1 MKTSAKIAVAGVVV
15 LALGG
20 ALSQRL
26 WHTAPA
32 AATGVEPPAAVPVEV
47 AAVKLAPFVEGVE
60 SVGTVAARHDVTVS
74 SEAAGRVVA
83 VRVEVGDRVQ
93 QGTLLAE
100 VDPELRQLA
109 VEQAEAQLALAR
121 GNLAKARRD
130 LERNEPLFAKGD
142 IAGTE
147 MENIRLAFD
156 TATVLQRQAEVALKM
171 ARRQAADA
179 RIKSPIAGVVTARF
193 VEAGEML
200 APGAPVA
207 NIVDLAVVKILLSI
221 PEDQIGELALGQ
233 EAQVRLDPY
242 PERSFAGKV
251 INISAKATGESHR
264 YPVEVE
270 VTNQDDLPLKAGMF
284 ARTRITTATFARL
297 PVIPSAALVAGAAQ
311 PSVYV
316 VRQGRAVLSP
326 VVLRRAQGEMVGVSA
341 GLQEGEQVVTVGQ
354 QRLSDG
360 VAVQSQEN

>member
-1 MKTSAKIAVAGVVV
+1 MKAVAKIAGAGVLI

-20 ALSQRL
+20 MLSHRFWQ
-26 WHTAPA
+26 TTPA
-32 AATGVEPPAAVPVEV
+32 AATSAEAPATVPVEV
-47 AAVKLAPFVEGVE
+47 ATVKLRPFSEGVE
-60 SVGTVAARHDVTVS
+60 AVGTVAARHDVTVS

-93 QGTLLAE
+93 PGTLLAE

-109 VEQAEAQLALAR
+109 VEQAQAQLALAQ
-121 GNLAKARRD
+121 GNVGKARRD

-156 TATVLQRQAEVALKM
+156 TATILQRQAEVALKM

-179 RIKSPIAGVVTARF
+179 RIESPIAGVVTARF
-193 VEAGEML
+193 AEAGEML

-207 NIVDLAVVKILLSI
+207 NIVDLAVVRILLSI
-221 PEDQIGELALGQ
+221 PEDQIGAVALGQ
-233 EAQVRLDPY
+233 PAEIHLDPY
-242 PERSFAGKV
+242 PERRFTGRV

-270 VTNQDDLPLKAGMF
+270 VANHDDLPLKAGMF
-284 ARTRITTATFARL
+284 ARTRITTATFSQL

-316 VRQGRAVLSP
+316 VRQGRAVLNP
-326 VVLRRAQGEMVGVSA
+326 VVLRQAQGDLVGVSS
-341 GLQEGEQVVTVGQ
+341 GLQEGELVVTLGQ
-354 QRLSDG
+354 QRLSEG